1 MYLISIKCVK
11 IYKNTLNAEFV
22 ESVLSVL
29 LTLEIR
35 RKNVWERDDRI
46 KEGSL

>member
-1 MYLISIKCVK
+1 MYLISIKCIE
-11 IYKNTLNAEFV
+11 IYKNTLNAEFL
-22 ESVLSVL
+22 ESMLSVL

-35 RKNVWERDDRI
+35 RKNFWERDGRI